1 MNRALSYVTSQPW
14 MIVPEYLDLIISVV
28 SRERTPEEIAK
39 GIASAAE
46 KREERTTSP
55 AALAIKQGEPLGNNN
70 RVRVRDGV
78 AVIEVVGPI
87 VRHADFFSEWSGGV
101 STESLARNFGQ
112 ALDAPGVNSI
122 LLFIDSPGG
131 EAFGIG
137 EFAAMIAERAVD
149 KPVTAYIGGYGASAA
164 YYIASSAD
172 EIIIDS
178 SAMVGSIGTVMEA
191 TDYSK
196 AYEARGIKKHTFVSQ
211 QSPKKRPKMGT
222 ESGDKEL
229 QQLVDDIAQ
238 VFVEDVA
245 RFRGVTVEKVLSDF
259 GQGGM
264 MIGKK
269 AVDAGLA
276 DRISSFEAVL
286 SEMAS
291 GKANRKKKAMY
302 TAAATNNQKP
312 ESGNDGGNTMNLW
325 DQLKNALSGEQ
336 APAATA
342 PQPPATVPNIPQ
354 AIAPPQAA
362 QAPAQGESDE
372 VRRLKAENAALRKDK
387 ITQAADTFVKSQVT
401 AGRMLPAESESVKA
415 AYAQAAADDEAS
427 PIAEGP
433 SRVKLLEASFE
444 KRPRGK
450 HGIELVRATVPGSRV
465 LDDNADPEEA
475 ELEKVRAS
483 ATAFAQKM
491 NGKKAS

>member
-28 SRERTPEEIAK
+28 SRERSAEEIAK
-39 GIASAAE
+39 GIASATE
-46 KREERTTSP
+46 KREERAASP

-70 RVRVRDGV
+70 SVRVRDGV
-78 AVIEVVGPI
+78 AVIEVIGPI
-87 VRHADFFSEWSGGV
+87 VRHADFFSEWSGGI

-112 ALDAPGVNSI
+112 ALNAPGVSSI

-137 EFAAMIAERAVD
+137 EFAAMIADRASD

-164 YYIASSAD
+164 YYIASAAD
-172 EIIIDS
+172 EVIIDS

-222 ESGDKEL
+222 ESGDREL
-229 QQLVDDIAQ
+229 QQLVDDMAQ

-245 RFRGVTVEKVLSDF
+245 RFRGVSVEKVLSDF

-276 DRISSFEAVL
+276 DRISSFESVL
-286 SEMAS
+286 QEMAS
-291 GKANRKKKAMY
+291 GRAKRKKKWLQAG
-302 TAAATNNQKP
+302 AQSNNNLP
-312 ESGNDGGNTMNLW
+312 ESGDNGGNSMNLW
-325 DQLKNALSGEQ
+325 DQLKAALSGEQ
-336 APAATA
+336 VTASAPPVAQPAASPVA
-342 PQPPATVPNIPQ
+342 AQPPV
-354 AIAPPQAA
+354 
-362 QAPAQGESDE
+362 QGESEE
-372 VRRLKAENAALRKDK
+372 VKRLKAENTALRKEK
-387 ITQAADTFVKSQVT
+387 ITQAADGFVKAQIA

-415 AYAQAAADDEAS
+415 AYVQAAADDDAS
-427 PIAEGP
+427 PISEGP
-433 SRVKLLEASFE
+433 TRVKLLEASFE
-444 KRPRGK
+444 NRPK
-450 HGIELVRATVPGSRV
+450 SKLTMELVRSDLSVNARV

-483 ATAFAQKM
+483 ARAFAEKA